1 VLPAGR
7 YQAEQERDQRPV
19 GPGHLRPRSLTELA
33 LQDNEL
39 VAQQEDLRVLPRRVA
54 AVQTRYCK

>member
-7 YQAEQERDQRPV
+7 YQAEQERDQRPI

-33 LQDNEL
+33 LHDNEL
-39 VAQQEDLRVLPRRVA
+39 MAQQLRVLSRLVA
-54 AVQTRYCK
+54 AGQTRYCN